1 MRRPLT
7 NLVTFFLLLA
17 SAALLPFWARS
28 YWTGMS
34 ITVDRRNHNFQEVQ
48 LTRGCFVWRTPAFA
62 PAAETHVVYTTW
74 ADPSDPLNE
83 RGPLLYR
90 VPLTRAAYGME
101 PFTNLAVYRL
111 VVPLAWVF
119 ALLLAIPAARL
130 AASIRRCRAPRGFAS
145 DTASPPA

>member
-1 MRRPLT
+1 MRRRLT
-7 NLVTFFLLLA
+7 NLVTFFLLA
-17 SAALLPFWARS
+17 AAAALLPLWARS

-34 ITVDRRNHNFQEVQ
+34 VTVDRRGHNFQEIQ
-48 LTRGCFVWRTPAFA
+48 LSRGCLVWRTPEFA
-62 PAAETHVVYTTW
+62 PAAKTRVAYATW
-74 ADPSDPLNE
+74 AGPADPVSE

-90 VPLTRAAYGME
+90 LPLTRAAYGME

-130 AASIRRCRAPRGFAS
+130 AAWMRRRRATRGFPL
-145 DTASPPA
+145 DTASRPA